1 MVTDKEKRKTEDE
14 YFARQEFE
22 RRKKLLEE
30 QHANLK
36 EAEKKELKD
45 LHWMRCPKCGMEM
58 LEIDFEGV
66 RVDKCSTCLGIYLDD
81 GEVQQLLRGSSP
93 GFLKRL
99 TSVFMD

>member
-30 QHANLK
+30 QHAKLK